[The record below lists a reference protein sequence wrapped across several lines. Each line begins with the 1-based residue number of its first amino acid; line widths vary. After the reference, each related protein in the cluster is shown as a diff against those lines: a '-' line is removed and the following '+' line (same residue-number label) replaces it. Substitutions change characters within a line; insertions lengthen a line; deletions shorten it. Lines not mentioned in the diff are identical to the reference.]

1 MKQSCQRH
9 WTLGGCDEDQPC
21 ILDGLYC
28 PKSYKYHIK
37 AKSITWDGSYLYW
50 FGIPGDGNNWTKS
63 KWEADTFDYLKA
75 TRLARTLRDF
85 DLVVSI
91 VKAAYR
97 KP

>member
-1 MKQSCQRH
+1 MRIGIEALRRARSVYAAIWCGQGTRSE
-9 WTLGGCDEDQPC
+9 ED
-21 ILDGLYC
+21 IENRID
-28 PKSYKYHIK
+28 
-37 AKSITWDGSYLYW
+37 
-50 FGIPGDGNNWTKS
+50 NWTKS